1 MWFKWVLTWYSDKK
15 FIFEKINL
23 LDPEIWKLEIF
34 VDTASNCLSRYQ
46 RFHYKCSF
54 GCKISLV
61 LTWNTIKSHNCFQT
75 TQGWRRSKGGC
86 KIITPFELQLT
97 RTTCTLW
104 QSRLCTHPRGHS
116 KTFCHLIH
124 HCNRK
129 QHVDSKYMESLATQ
143 NLAQSVRVVIKS
155 LLYTDWCRT
164 TGSLTLSAH
173 KFRNTSQIQ
182 LFFFSISYL

>member
-1 MWFKWVLTWYSDKK
+1 M
-15 FIFEKINL
+15 I
-23 LDPEIWKLEIF
+23 
-34 VDTASNCLSRYQ
+34 
-46 RFHYKCSF
+46 
-54 GCKISLV
+54 

-173 KFRNTSQIQ
+173 KFKNTSQNQ
-182 LFFFSISYL
+182 LFYFSISYLWFASTIFVTLMYPVTIKNLLSISTRLNTHLFLCIWALAIYKCSLD